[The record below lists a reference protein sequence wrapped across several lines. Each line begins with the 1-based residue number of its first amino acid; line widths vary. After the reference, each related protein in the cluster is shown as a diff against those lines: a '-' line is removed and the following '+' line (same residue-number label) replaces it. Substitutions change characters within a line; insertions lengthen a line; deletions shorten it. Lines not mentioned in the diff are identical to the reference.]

1 MSLKICIAQFNY
13 CVGDMAGNAR
23 LIIAAARQ
31 AYEAGARLVLTP
43 ELAICGYAAE
53 DLFLRPAFVQACDD
67 AVNEVAREL
76 AGLKGLHVVVGIIP
90 QALVDKEYAHRGCT
104 ELHIVAD
111 MHERKHMMAERADA
125 FLALPGGIG
134 TLEEFFEVWT
144 WRQLGYHNKPVGLL
158 NLRQLAGVF
167 SAQHGPRLHG

>member
-1 MSLKICIAQFNY
+1 MLLKICIAQLNY

-53 DLFLRPAFVQACDD
+53 DLFLRPSFVQACDD

-76 AGLKGLHVVVGIIP
+76 AGLKGLHVVVGRP
-90 QALVDKEYAHRGCT
+90 
-104 ELHIVAD
+104 
-111 MHERKHMMAERADA
+111 MAVPSSEATLPTNIYP
-125 FLALPGGIG
+125 FLTIK
-134 TLEEFFEVWT
+134 LES
-144 WRQLGYHNKPVGLL
+144 L
-158 NLRQLAGVF
+158 
-167 SAQHGPRLHG
+167 